1 MVKTGVQKCGTNW
14 RVILQGYAHDI
25 ETKHWSFFN
34 HGATKTELEWETETC
49 AHFWSTPS
57 RILKALQQA
66 RLFSLWNKANLVGD
80 EPEAEQ
86 YVAIADEEAKQ
97 EFNELEPLPSF
108 KPFRRVSVENLDTH
122 SLGTV
127 RAEKLDSDA

>member
-14 RVILQGYAHDI
+14 RVILMGDANEI

-34 HGATKTELEWETETC
+34 HGATKSELDWETETC

-57 RILKALQQA
+57 KILKALQNA
-66 RLFSLWNKANLVGD
+66 WLFKALNDYDLVGD
-80 EPEAEQ
+80 EPEVKQLTEQ
-86 YVAIADEEAKQ
+86 ANGYAKR
-97 EFNELEPLPSF
+97 EFNELETLPSI

-127 RAEKLDSDA
+127 RAEKLDSDS